1 MLTPAQAASRANNLH
16 DFTRGAV
23 VHNPRFSEARELS
36 EAELRKKAP
45 SIFAESAASDVSGR
59 YLFLPT
65 WEILQRIKADT
76 GLVPVRVAEQRCRE
90 RDGVFAR
97 HEITLRQPG
106 RDGMREWRVGDTVF
120 ECRLTNSHD
129 RSSAYALDPG
139 LFRFACSNGL
149 LVPDSM
155 LPGVRV
161 KHVGAGDSEVVGDI
175 IDGCVRVLREAPT
188 MQDRIEDMRSRTW
201 SAPEQAAFA
210 RGAALLRWDEGK
222 EVVNP
227 ELLLGVRRSADMG
240 ADEWSVLNRVQ
251 ENLIKGGVHDIKR
264 EPGKRVRRVTSR
276 GVASIVE
283 NQKINKALFALAAEM
298 RRLKE
303 AA

>member
-1 MLTPAQAASRANNLH
+1 MLTFEQALSRNAH

-23 VHNPRFSEARELS
+23 VHNRSYCEAIELD
-36 EAELRKKAP
+36 EVTLRRRAP
-45 SIFAESAASDVSGR
+45 SVFAESAAADVSGR

-65 WEILQRIKADT
+65 WEILQRIKRDT
-76 GLVPVRVAEQRCRE
+76 GLVPVRIAEQKCRE

-97 HEITLRQPG
+97 HEIVLRQPG
-106 RDGMREWRVGDTVF
+106 QDGMREWKVGDTVF

-129 RSSAYALDPG
+129 RTSAYALDPG

-161 KHVGAGDSEVVGDI
+161 KHVGDREVITDI
-175 IDGCVRVLREAPT
+175 IDGCVRVLQEAPNL
-188 MQDRIEDMRSRTW
+188 QNQIEDMRAHTW
-201 SAPEQAAFA
+201 NPAEQVAFA
-210 RGAALLRWDEGK
+210 KAGALLRWDEGK
-222 EVVNP
+222 EVIQP
-227 ELLLGVRRSADMG
+227 ERLLGVRRADDKG

-251 ENLIKGGVHDIKR
+251 ENIIKGGIHDYKQGESGR
-264 EPGKRVRRVTSR
+264 RGRRVTSR

-283 NQKINKALFALAAEM
+283 NQKINKALFTLAAEM
-298 RRLKE
+298 RRIKE
-303 AA
+303 TA

>member
-1 MLTPAQAASRANNLH
+1 MLTPAQMESRAHNAH

-23 VHNPRFSEARELS
+23 VHNVRFSEARELT
-36 EAELRKKAP
+36 EMELRKKAP
-45 SIFAESAASDVSGR
+45 SIFAESAASDVSGK

-76 GLVPVRVAEQRCRE
+76 GLVPVRVAEQKCRE
-90 RDGVFAR
+90 RDTVFAR

-161 KHVGAGDSEVVGDI
+161 KHVGDSEVVGDI
-175 IDGCVRVLREAPT
+175 IDGCVRVLHDAPT

-210 RGAALLRWDEGK
+210 RGAALLRWEEGK

-227 ELLLGVRRSADMG
+227 ELLLNTRRTDDRG
-240 ADEWSVLNRVQ
+240 ADEWTVLNRVQ
-251 ENLIKGGVHDIKR
+251 ENLIKGGVHDVKR
-264 EPGKRVRRVTSR
+264 EPGKRLRRVTSR

-283 NQKINKALFALAAEM
+283 NQKINKALFTLAAEM

>member
-1 MLTPAQAASRANNLH
+1 MLTPAQVESRAHNAH

-23 VHNPRFSEARELS
+23 VHNNRYCEVRELS
-36 EAELRKKAP
+36 ESELRKKAP
-45 SIFAESAASDVSGR
+45 SIFAESAAADVSGR

-76 GLVPVRVAEQRCRE
+76 GLVPVRVAEQKCRE

-97 HEITLRQPG
+97 HEIVLRQPG
-106 RDGMREWRVGDTVF
+106 HDAMREWRVGDTVF

-161 KHVGAGDSEVVGDI
+161 KHVGAGDSGVVSDI
-175 IDGCVRVLREAPT
+175 IDGCVRVLHEAPT
-188 MQDRIEDMRSRTW
+188 MQDRIDGMRTRTW
-201 SAPEQAAFA
+201 AVPEQLAFA
-210 RGAALLRWDEGK
+210 KAAAGLRWDEGK
-222 EVVNP
+222 EVIRP
-227 ELLLGVRRSADMG
+227 ELLLGVRRFDDKG

-251 ENLIKGGVHDIKR
+251 ENLIKGGIHDIKR
-264 EPGKRVRRVTSR
+264 EPGKRLRRVTSR

-283 NQKINKALFALAAEM
+283 NQKINKALFTLAEEM
-298 RRLKE
+298 RKLKE

>member
-1 MLTPAQAASRANNLH
+1 MLTLAQTLSRANNAH

-23 VHNPRFSEARELS
+23 VHNNHFCEARELS

-65 WEILQRIKADT
+65 WEILQRIKRDT
-76 GLVPVRVAEQRCRE
+76 GLVPVRVAEQKCRE
-90 RDGVFAR
+90 RDTFFAR

-161 KHVGAGDSEVVGDI
+161 KHVGDSEVVGDI

-188 MQDRIEDMRSRTW
+188 MQDQIEDMRSRTW
-201 SAPEQAAFA
+201 SAPEQTAFA

-222 EVVNP
+222 EVVQP
-227 ELLLGVRRSADMG
+227 ELLLGVRRTDDKG

-251 ENLIKGGVHDIKR
+251 ENIIKGGVHDYKR
-264 EPGKRVRRVTSR
+264 EPGKRGRRVTSR

-283 NQKINKALFALAAEM
+283 NQKINKALFTLAAEM

>member
-1 MLTPAQAASRANNLH
+1 MLTLAQPPVHLH
-16 DFTRGAV
+16 DFTRGAAV
-23 VHNPRFSEARELS
+23 YNRSYTEARELT
-36 EAELRKKAP
+36 EIELRKRAP
-45 SIFAESAASDVSGR
+45 SVFAESAAADVSGR

-65 WEILQRIKADT
+65 WEILQRIKRDT
-76 GLVPVRVAEQRCRE
+76 GLVPVRVAEQKCRE
-90 RDGVFAR
+90 RDTFFAR
-97 HEITLRQPG
+97 HEIVLRQPG
-106 RDGMREWRVGDTVF
+106 NDAMREWRVGDTVF

-161 KHVGAGDSEVVGDI
+161 KHVGDSEVVGDI
-175 IDGCVRVLREAPT
+175 IDGCVRVLHEAPEL
-188 MQDRIEDMRSRTW
+188 QGRIDDMRSHTW
-201 SAPEQAAFA
+201 SVPEQLAFA
-210 RGAALLRWDEGK
+210 RAGAALRWDEGK

-227 ELLLGVRRSADMG
+227 ELLLNTRRSDDRG
-240 ADEWSVLNRVQ
+240 ADEWTVLNRVQ
-251 ENLIKGGVHDIKR
+251 ENLIKGGVHDYKR
-264 EPGKRVRRVTSR
+264 EPGKRTRRVTSR

-283 NQKINKALFALAAEM
+283 NQKINKALFTLAAEM
-298 RRLKE
+298 RRIKE